1 MRDSAN
7 RAVLSILLL
16 CSAGL
21 AGCSVLRS
29 AVDTVETWIG
39 LEPPRAALRHLT
51 LVTDHDANDS
61 SAVRIDIVAV
71 HDKAAALALPK
82 SSSAWFEQRQALK
95 GSLADAIAVQSFEVP
110 AGRLLKHVHLPHDVS
125 RAWSVRAYVDLRG
138 QSEQGAI
145 DITNPCSVTLHV
157 QRDLV
162 TKIVEP

>member
-71 HDKAAALALPK
+71 HDKAAALVLPK
-82 SSSAWFEQRQALK
+82 SSSVWFEQRQALK
-95 GSLADAIAVQSFEVP
+95 GSLADAIAVRSYEVP
-110 AGRLLKHVHLPHDVS
+110 TGRLLKSVHLPHDVA

-138 QSEQGAI
+138 TGEHNAI
-145 DITNPCSVTLHV
+145 DITSTCRVTLHV
-157 QRDLV
+157 QKTLV
-162 TKIVEP
+162 AKITEP